1 MDALGFTLKREFE
14 RNMMPLKSETCRWG
28 ILSTAGIAKKN
39 WRAISRSKHGQ
50 VVAVA
55 SRDTGSAQRFI
66 DECQANCPFEASPKA
81 FGNYQSLLESKD
93 VDAVYIPLPTGL
105 RKEWILAAAKHG
117 KHILAEKPAALT
129 AADVQ
134 EILDECKR
142 NKVQFMD
149 GVMFMHSRRL
159 EQLRQTLQDPS
170 AIGAIKRIAT
180 QFSFNGDTEFRT
192 KNIRSNSSYEPHGS
206 LGDLGWYTIRM
217 ILWINGWRM
226 PTSITSRCISTLQGD
241 SSPKPVPMEFSAEMQ
256 FDNGVSANFYCSFA
270 TEHQQWCHISGEKGS
285 IWIDDFVLP
294 MYGSNVGFDLNQPEF
309 VTDVCD
315 FHMHRRTKRFSIA
328 EYDSGHSP
336 SQEINM
342 FDNFHS
348 LLKGSSP
355 DESWGRMT
363 LQTQQVLDAVFQSAG
378 CKL

>member
-1 MDALGFTLKREFE
+1 ML
-14 RNMMPLKSETCRWG
+14 PLKSSECRWG

-39 WRAISRSKHGQ
+39 WRAISRSNTGR
-50 VVAVA
+50 VAAVA
-55 SRDTGSAQRFI
+55 SRDMQSAQRFI
-66 DECQANCPFEASPKA
+66 DECQSNCPFKTAPIALGS
-81 FGNYQSLLESKD
+81 YQSLLESKE
-93 VDAVYIPLPTGL
+93 VDAVYIPLPTGI

-129 AADVQ
+129 AQDVQ
-134 EILDECKR
+134 EILDACKS
-142 NKVQFMD
+142 NGVQFMD
-149 GVMFMHSRRL
+149 GVMFMHSQRL
-159 EQLRQTLQDPS
+159 GKLRETLQSPS
-170 AIGAIKRIAT
+170 GIGALKRIAT
-180 QFSFNGDTEFRT
+180 QFSFHGDQEFRT
-192 KNIRSNSSYEPHGS
+192 NNIRSNSNYEPHGS

-217 ILWINGWRM
+217 ILWVNQWRM
-226 PTSITSRCISTLQGD
+226 PTHVSARCISTLQGNA
-241 SSPKPVPMEFSAEMQ
+241 SPNPVPMEFSAELQ
-256 FDNGVSANFYCSFA
+256 FDNGVSASFYVSFA

-294 MYGSNVGFDLNQPEF
+294 CYGSNVGYDLVQPEF

-315 FHMHRRTKRFSIA
+315 FHMHRRSQRFSVA

-342 FDNFHS
+342 FNTFHN
-348 LLKGSSP
+348 LLQGDRP

-363 LQTQQVLDAVFQSAG
+363 LQTQQVLDAVFQAGG